1 MATKGHTLLL
11 SADWDLCL
19 DEGGNIETVSGS
31 YGIAQDVANRVRLF
45 TNDAYYY
52 PDRGIPHFV
61 IDLGHKVNNR
71 LVTAEIERA
80 AISVDGVVA
89 AQVIDLQLTKSDD
102 RAVDRTLTGDI
113 RINTELEDT
122 IDVAL

>member
-1 MATKGHTLLL
+1 M
-11 SADWDLCL
+11 
-19 DEGGNIETVSGS
+19 
-31 YGIAQDVANRVRLF
+31 
-45 TNDAYYY
+45 
-52 PDRGIPHFV
+52 
-61 IDLGHKVNNR
+61 IDLGHKVNNK
-71 LVTAEIERA
+71 LITAELERA
-80 AISVDGVVA
+80 AISVDGVIS

>member
-1 MATKGHTLLL
+1 M
-11 SADWDLCL
+11 
-19 DEGGNIETVSGS
+19 
-31 YGIAQDVANRVRLF
+31 
-45 TNDAYYY
+45 
-52 PDRGIPHFV
+52 